1 MNLPFIAGT
10 TCQKCR
16 KNASKIL
23 CQTGTQIDLDSIK
36 ETHTMKPIMSS
47 DNLSSEIS
55 LNSDDNNLNK
65 TCPLCGESYGKSFSF
80 TEFHEHVLSHFSN
93 EDMEVV
99 H

>member
-1 MNLPFIAGT
+1 M
-10 TCQKCR
+10 CR

-23 CQTGTQIDLDSIK
+23 CQTGTQIDLDISIK
-36 ETHTMKPIMSS
+36 ENLKLKTNLSS
-47 DNLSSEIS
+47 DNLSERS
-55 LNSDDNNLNK
+55 LNSEENNLSNK
-65 TCPLCGESYGKSFSF
+65 ICPLCGESYGKSISF